1 VVARNVR
8 ERIAIALLASSLVVA
23 SVLGVMTVL
32 TFTQG
37 GAGSLGSGQV
47 AGAEQQPQG
56 GGGQGNVPGQT
67 TGGTGSSSQSQSGV
81 SGGTITIGG
90 FFDISGPIDSSVERD
105 TVRAY
110 MQGINAAGGINGRK
124 VQYLWCDSKYDA
136 SAAHSCAEY
145 LISQHVLAVVG
156 LTAPLGENNEIG
168 TLTAAGIP
176 VIGGL
181 GTPAEYTNSLAF
193 PVSANFYRYGAA
205 LADEARAIG
214 AKHPAVVVLADVP
227 WVKPVEANLLNRL
240 AADGIQ
246 YTDVEEVSAT
256 QANYTATV
264 FNLQHSHHG
273 PSSGG
278 AQPGYTCPPGG
289 SGCPDY
295 VIAALDPFSY
305 HRLFD
310 AMEAASWYPHV
321 LGAGL
326 DKFNV
331 QRSYDKEIYG
341 AHSLVPFLSPYDHQ
355 SNPTVRQYL
364 GSVEH
369 YYPGQFQALDIY
381 TQHAWTAAM
390 VFAAAAKA
398 AGSNLTQATLI
409 QQLQSLHNFQTGWS
423 VPLSYG
429 TGAHD
434 PNHCFTYTLDQAPRG
449 SWHTTTGWICS

>member
-1 VVARNVR
+1 MVARNIR
-8 ERIAIALLASSLVVA
+8 ERVAVALMACSLVVA
-23 SVLGVMTVL
+23 SVLGVMTVIA
-32 TFTQG
+32 FQQG
-37 GAGSLGSGQV
+37 ALGGFSPSGQV
-47 AGAEQQPQG
+47 SADTAST
-56 GGGQGNVPGQT
+56 GQNNSST
-67 TGGTGSSSQSQSGV
+67 AATSGGTGSSSQSQSGV
-81 SGGTITIGG
+81 GGGTITIGG
-90 FFDISGPIDSSVERD
+90 FFDISGPVDSSVERD

-110 MQGINAAGGINGRK
+110 IQGVNAAGGINGRQVK
-124 VQYLWCDSKYDA
+124 YVWCDSKYDA
-136 SAAHSCAEY
+136 SAAHACAEY

-156 LTAPLGENNEIG
+156 MTAPLGENNEIG
-168 TLTAAGIP
+168 TLTSAGIP
-176 VIGGL
+176 VIGDL
-181 GTPAEYTNSLAF
+181 GTPAQYTNALTF

-205 LADEARAIG
+205 IADEARALG

-227 WVKPVEANLLNRL
+227 WVHPVEANLLNRL
-240 AADGIQ
+240 AADGVG

-264 FNLQHSHHG
+264 FNLQHAHHG
-273 PSSGG
+273 PSGGG
-278 AQPGYTCPPGG
+278 AQPNFQCPPAAQ
-289 SGCPDY
+289 GCPDY

-310 AMEAASWYPHV
+310 AMEAAGWYPHV

-341 AHSLVPFLSPYDHQ
+341 AHSLVPFFSPYDHQ

-364 GSVEH
+364 ASVEH

-390 VFAAAAKA
+390 LFVAAAKA
-398 AGSNLTQATLI
+398 AGSNLTQASLI
-409 QQLQSLHNFQTGWS
+409 QALNGIKNFQTGWS

-429 TGAHD
+429 QGAHD
-434 PNHCFTYTLDQAPRG
+434 PNRCFTYTVDNAPRG
-449 SWHTTTGWICS
+449 TWSTLGGWHCS